1 MLEWQRSYD
10 SSQIRPIRGEASK
23 EIIALDWDPESQGGI
38 ARYIPLMNDYVY
50 SLMGHVGVGESSER

>member
-1 MLEWQRSYD
+1 MEWQRSYD

-23 EIIALDWDPESQGGI
+23 EIIVLDWDPESQGGI

-50 SLMGHVGVGESSER
+50 SLMGHVGVGESNER